1 MIILYISCLHPVDTD
16 EYSLMHFL
24 GDGTL
29 FKCEIYGEVQ
39 YRPWESHQ
47 ILSFVPPDGQFRL
60 MSYRVRKL
68 KSIPLYLKPQ
78 LTSDA
83 GTCRLSLLVGMRNDP
98 GKIVDSID
106 VQFQLPP
113 CISTADLS
121 SNCGTVNILSN
132 KTFSWSI
139 GRIPKDKTP
148 SLSKNAATALSTPP
162 CSSHHP
168 H

>member
-1 MIILYISCLHPVDTD
+1 MCTVRPSDHRVLTDGSNDVRFHPCVR
-16 EYSLMHFL
+16 
-24 GDGTL
+24 
-29 FKCEIYGEVQ
+29 

-47 ILSFVPPDGQFRL
+47 ILSFVPPDGQFLL

-83 GTCRLSLLVGMRNDP
+83 RTSRLSLLIGMRNDP

-121 SNCGTVNILSN
+121 SNCGTVNIFSN
-132 KTFSWSI
+132 KTCSWSI
-139 GRIPKDKTP
+139 GRIPKDKT
-148 SLSKNAATALSTPP
+148 LH
-162 CSSHHP
+162 CREH
-168 H
+168 

>member
-1 MIILYISCLHPVDTD
+1 
-16 EYSLMHFL
+16 MHLFYVHCFL
-24 GDGTL
+24 L
-29 FKCEIYGEVQ
+29 
-39 YRPWESHQ
+39 
-47 ILSFVPPDGQFRL
+47 
-60 MSYRVRKL
+60 YRVRKL

-83 GTCRLSLLVGMRNDP
+83 RTCRLSLLVGMRNDP

-132 KTFSWSI
+132 KTCSWSI
-139 GRIPKDKTP
+139 RRIPKDKTP
-148 SLSKNAATALSTPP
+148 SLSGTLVLESGLQHLHVFPTFQLSFRIIGIALSGLQIDKLDLKNLP
-162 CSSHHP
+162 HHP
-168 H
+168 YKGFRALTRAGHDVL